1 MLTRTCSTPRPVK
14 ALSGKEITQ
23 ASCSVTHFAAVT
35 SKGKLYTW
43 GEGKHGGLGH
53 NDLKYHL
60 KAKKVKALKDHKVKM
75 VACGGTNHY
84 NFVSCHLLQIEY
96 SPPSIHSFIL

>member
-1 MLTRTCSTPRPVK
+1 MLTRTFSSPHLIK
-14 ALSGKEITQ
+14 ALSGKEIIQ

-43 GEGKHGGLGH
+43 GEGRHGGLGH
-53 NDLKYHL
+53 NDLKCHL
-60 KAKKVKALKDHKVKM
+60 KPKKVKAFKDYKVKM

-84 NFVSCHLLQIEY
+84 NFVSLQQY
-96 SPPSIHSFIL
+96 